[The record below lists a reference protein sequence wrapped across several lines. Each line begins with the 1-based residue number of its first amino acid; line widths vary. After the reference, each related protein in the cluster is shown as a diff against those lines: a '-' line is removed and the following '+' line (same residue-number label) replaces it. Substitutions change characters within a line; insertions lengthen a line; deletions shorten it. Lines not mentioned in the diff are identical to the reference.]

1 MERKEILVA
10 DKITKIYGIG
20 TKTLFEALH
29 EVSLTMYEGE
39 FVCIMGPS
47 GAGKSTFINNLS
59 TIDIPTKGKVFING
73 KEVRVMSEGEIG
85 KFRYENLGFIFQEFN
100 LLDSLTIFENIAV
113 PLTLANVNKKEITQR
128 VQEVAK
134 KLNVEQTLDKFP
146 NECSG
151 GQRQRVAICRALVTN
166 PKLIVADEPTSALD
180 LSVQAQVLNFMKHIQ
195 QQYNIAYLFI
205 SHDLGVVKHMSE
217 NLAIMHRGRLVE
229 LGSREEIYKHPIHI
243 YTKRLLSAIPKVDV
257 EHREEHKKHREQV
270 EKEFEEDQS
279 KWYDKD
285 GRVYPLQKVAPNHW
299 VALPQDMVQEA
310 KLEEREEK
318 ESD

>member
-20 TKTLFEALH
+20 TKTLYEALH

-113 PLTLANVNKKEITQR
+113 PLTLANVDKKEITKR
-128 VQEVAK
+128 VEEVAK
-134 KLNVEQTLDKFP
+134 KLDVAQTLDKYP

-151 GQRQRVAICRALVTN
+151 GQRQRVAICRALVTS
-166 PKLIVADEPTSALD
+166 PKLIVADEPTGNLD
-180 LSVQAQVLNFMKHIQ
+180 SNTSLQVIKTLVHINETLKNLMKKKVS
-195 QQYNIAYLFI
+195 LF
-205 SHDLGVVKHMSE
+205 
-217 NLAIMHRGRLVE
+217 
-229 LGSREEIYKHPIHI
+229 
-243 YTKRLLSAIPKVDV
+243 
-257 EHREEHKKHREQV
+257 
-270 EKEFEEDQS
+270 
-279 KWYDKD
+279 
-285 GRVYPLQKVAPNHW
+285 
-299 VALPQDMVQEA
+299 
-310 KLEEREEK
+310 
-318 ESD
+318 

>member
-20 TKTLFEALH
+20 TKTLYEALH

-85 KFRYENLGFIFQEFN
+85 KFRYKNLGFIFQEFN

-113 PLTLANVNKKEITQR
+113 PLTLANVDKKEITKR
-128 VQEVAK
+128 VEEVAK
-134 KLNVEQTLDKFP
+134 KLDVAQTLDKYP

-151 GQRQRVAICRALVTN
+151 GQRQRVAICRALVTS
-166 PKLIVADEPTSALD
+166 PKLIVADEPTGNLD
-180 LSVQAQVLNFMKHIQ
+180 SKNSHEILSLFKELN
-195 QQYNIAYLFI
+195 
-205 SHDLGVVKHMSE
+205 
-217 NLAIMHRGRLVE
+217 
-229 LGSREEIYKHPIHI
+229 
-243 YTKRLLSAIPKVDV
+243 
-257 EHREEHKKHREQV
+257 
-270 EKEFEEDQS
+270 EKEGVSILMVTHDPFSASFCERILFL
-279 KWYDKD
+279 KD
-285 GRVYPLQKVAPNHW
+285 GKIFNEIFRG
-299 VALPQDMVQEA
+299 
-310 KLEEREEK
+310 EK
-318 ESD
+318 SRKDIFNEILDILTLLGGEVGNVR